1 MSNHHSFHCVS
12 IWSRPEECR
21 PIQWQARIPG
31 AGATS
36 KKGVDGSRSCQVA
49 FIRSAKKWPKRVA
62 DLSPL
67 LACSI
72 LLNSVQQVPSWV
84 AVGAGWL
91 STVAWVNIGSYYLVV
106 IPIGVVLGYVLDM
119 HLNRVWVGMLL
130 GTLLQTVVLIVIT
143 CKTDWDKHVVLPRNR
158 VNKWFVSKST
168 EENGDNTENIVS

>member
-1 MSNHHSFHCVS
+1 MLAFKDLWPVVKLSLSSGVMLNLSRTLVQHNLGSSNLKLEKRSG
-12 IWSRPEECR
+12 
-21 PIQWQARIPG
+21 AR
-31 AGATS
+31 
-36 KKGVDGSRSCQVA
+36 
-49 FIRSAKKWPKRVA
+49 
-62 DLSPL
+62 
-67 LACSI
+67 
-72 LLNSVQQVPSWV
+72 SVQQVPSWV